1 MDKIFHKFFSAAAVM
16 LAAVACLLT
25 SCSSDSQDVA
35 RQLLSTVPSS
45 AGVVAVIDTE
55 SIIDDAGGAEYLKKL
70 VREHGGKANAD
81 DIFKAWEPTPV
92 VVFSDGGYLYM
103 TMHLSDSAN
112 TISQIEKEG
121 NVKFTDQD
129 GVKCTDQFAVVGDQ
143 LWMLLSGGSLNPTNI
158 KSYSKLS
165 HNRSFAS
172 SAYCDDLLKEGEI
185 AYVGDIRALFDMSVK
200 GPNSQYSS
208 LALSMLFKDASYI
221 AGGINFNKGKA
232 ELTAKVLNSKYKM
245 AEYQLPTG
253 KVDTSVIKMLNSNT
267 QHIVAINIPK
277 NLVRKVSD
285 LGKTFGGIPD
295 EVMAAISPIDG
306 TIALSLDSKMSNAEG
321 IITVNGSTAALSKA
335 LSEQKMSVAE
345 DGKYLHVYQGDAPNG
360 TLIPSKMASEFNGA
374 IAGYVGEAP
383 FLPGATMTAMLYVEH
398 GGLLMKMTVKTPG
411 SDNFLKY
418 MLNLA
423 K

>member
-55 SIIDDAGGAEYLKKL
+55 SIIDDAGGAEFLKKL
-70 VREHGGKANAD
+70 VRERSGKAKAD
-81 DIFKAWEPTPV
+81 EMFKVWDPAPV
-92 VVFSDGGYLYM
+92 VVFADGGYLYM
-103 TMHLSDSAN
+103 TTHLTNASAVMAQMER
-112 TISQIEKEG
+112 TDK
-121 NVKFTDQD
+121 VMFTEQD
-129 GVKCTDQFAVVGDQ
+129 GVKCNDKFAVVGDQ
-143 LWMLLSGGSLNPTNI
+143 LWMLLSGGILNPTNI

-165 HNRSFAS
+165 QNRSFAS
-172 SAYCDDLLKEGEI
+172 SAYCDELFKEGEI
-185 AYVGDIRALFDMSVK
+185 AYIGDIHALYEMSAGVS
-200 GPNSQYSS
+200 NSQYSS
-208 LALSMLFKDASYI
+208 LALSMLFKDASYV

-232 ELTAKVLNSKYKM
+232 EMTAKVLNSKYKM

-277 NLVRKVSD
+277 SLVRKVSD

-306 TIALSLDSKMSNAEG
+306 TIVLSLDSKLRNAEG
-321 IITVNGSTAALSKA
+321 IITVNGSAAALSKA
-335 LSEQKMSVAE
+335 LSNENMTVAE
-345 DGKYLHVYQGDAPNG
+345 DGKYLRVYQGEAPNG
-360 TLIPSKMASEFNGA
+360 TLIPSEMASAFKGA
-374 IAGYVGEAP
+374 VAGYVGETP
-383 FLPGATMTAMLYVEH
+383 FLPGATMTAIYYVEH
-398 GGLLMKMTVKTPG
+398 GGLLMKVTVKTPG
-411 SDNFLKY
+411 SDNFLNYVLKQ
-418 MLNLA
+418 MQ
-423 K
+423 